1 MVRATSLVRETAK
14 IALANLAYN
23 TRRLVWIDGRNR
35 PRLTPPCGSARF
47 PPVERDAKSRGGPSA
62 SRRAGPTSIAPPNRL
77 LKIPYGCNQSN
88 FVVTYLNF
96 DDSLT
101 IHCNLSRGG
110 RRP

>member
-1 MVRATSLVRETAK
+1 VPPAWCGRQRE

-77 LKIPYGCNQSN
+77 LKIPYGCNQSRLQPVE
-88 FVVTYLNF
+88 FCRDLPQF
-96 DDSLT
+96 
-101 IHCNLSRGG
+101 
-110 RRP
+110 